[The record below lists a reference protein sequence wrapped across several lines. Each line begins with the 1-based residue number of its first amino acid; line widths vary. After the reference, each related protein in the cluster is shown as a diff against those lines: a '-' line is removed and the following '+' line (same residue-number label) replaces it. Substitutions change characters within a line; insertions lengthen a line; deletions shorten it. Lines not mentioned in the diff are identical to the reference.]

1 MSMLHDNL
9 NQRRGGVAP
18 LSWCVAVLVCSL
30 LLAACGPRT
39 ASTPSANSDGKQLVV
54 ELPAIVLDVAD
65 DGQITLAEG
74 PLQGLLAGLGV
85 DLSSLTMDAETVQ
98 DFVKANIQ
106 HIQLDNRPDG
116 LGVYVNGQAM
126 PTLAWDD
133 ESLASLVKVLDM
145 TGTDLG
151 PAAKLLPLLPDLGVG
166 VVVRFP
172 ANAAAI
178 PLAKLTAPAA
188 LGSQNNLQAALS
200 SPAKI
205 NIALDYAADGSYQ
218 LKGLNPFIL
227 NAIPAD
233 ALKMSGDTLDSV
245 AEMGIKGLSIVA
257 RPQGLVVLVN
267 NEPLPYLR
275 SANQEQLL
283 RMIEL
288 ILQLQGGESAGQYVG
303 LVRQLLPALMTA
315 GLSANV
321 TFPS

>member
-1 MSMLHDNL
+1 MWMLHDKL
-9 NQRRGGVAP
+9 NQPRGRVA
-18 LSWCVAVLVCSL
+18 SSSFFVAVLLCSL
-30 LLAACGPRT
+30 LLTACGPRT
-39 ASTPSANSDGKQLVV
+39 ASSPAAESDGKQLVV
-54 ELPAIVLDVAD
+54 ELPAIVLDVAE
-65 DGQITLAEG
+65 DGQITLSEG

-85 DLSSLTMDAETVQ
+85 DLSSLSMDAETVQ
-98 DFVKANIQ
+98 DFVKANVQ

-116 LGVYVNGQAM
+116 LGIYVNGQAM

-133 ESLASLVKVLDM
+133 QSLASLVKVLDM
-145 TGTDLG
+145 TGADLG
-151 PAAKLLPLLPDLGVG
+151 PAAKLLPILPNLGIG

-172 ANAAAI
+172 ASAAAI
-178 PLAKLTAPAA
+178 PLAKLTASAA
-188 LGSQNNLQAALS
+188 VGSQNTLQAALS
-200 SPAKI
+200 TPAKI
-205 NIALDYAADGSYQ
+205 NIALTYAGDGTYQ

-227 NAIPAD
+227 SAIPAD

-283 RMIEL
+283 KMIEL
-288 ILQLQGGESAGQYVG
+288 ILQLQGGESASQYVG